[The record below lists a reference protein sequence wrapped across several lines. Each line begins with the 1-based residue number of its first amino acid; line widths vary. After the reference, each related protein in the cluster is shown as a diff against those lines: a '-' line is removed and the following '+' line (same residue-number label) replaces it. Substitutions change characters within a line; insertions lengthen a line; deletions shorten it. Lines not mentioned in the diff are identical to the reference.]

1 MITIKKGLELPIT
14 GSPKQEILPGNS
26 VGSVAV
32 VGPDYVG
39 MKPKMAVRVGDKVKL
54 GQLLFTDKSIPGV
67 KITSPGAGEVTAINR
82 GERRVLQSVVI
93 QLGGDEAME
102 FSSYPVEKLP
112 ALTREEVEANL
123 VESGLWVALKT
134 RPFSKTPRLGSTPSS
149 IFITAIDTNP
159 LAADPLLII
168 NGQKE
173 SFEHGLLVLSRLTKG
188 ALHLCV
194 GPHSRVPGANLDQVE
209 VAEFSGQH
217 PAGLAGTHIHFLD
230 PVNIDKTVW
239 SLNYQDVIAIGKLF
253 TTGKL
258 FVERVISLAGP
269 QVKNPRLIRTRIG
282 AQTAELT
289 VDELRS
295 SESRIVSGSLFSGH
309 HAQGAFSFM
318 GRFHQQISVVAEG
331 REREFLGWL
340 KFGRDKFSVKN
351 IYTAQLKP
359 NKEFNFTTSLG
370 GNKRAMVPI
379 GSYEAVMP
387 LDIQP
392 TFLLRSLIV
401 QDTDQAQLLGCLELD
416 EEDLGLCTFVCPG
429 KYEYGPILRRTLTQI
444 EKEG

>member
-1 MITIKKGLELPIT
+1 
-14 GSPKQEILPGNS
+14 
-26 VGSVAV
+26 
-32 VGPDYVG
+32 

-93 QLGGDEAME
+93 QLEGDEAME
-102 FSSYPVEKLP
+102 FSSYPVEQLP
-112 ALTREEVEANL
+112 ALTRDEVEANL

-134 RPFSKTPRLGSTPSS
+134 RPFSKTPRPGSIPSS

-159 LAADPLLII
+159 LAANPLLII
-168 NGQKE
+168 NEQKE
-173 SFEHGLLVLSRLTKG
+173 SFEHGLLVLSKLTKG
-188 ALHLCV
+188 VLHLCV
-194 GPHSRVPGANLDQVE
+194 SPHSRVPGTNLDQVE

-230 PVNIDKTVW
+230 PVSIDKTVW

-282 AQTAELT
+282 AHTAELT
-289 VDELRS
+289 AGELCS
-295 SESRIVSGSLFSGH
+295 GESRIVSGSLFSGH
-309 HAQGAFSFM
+309 HAQGASSFL
-318 GRFHQQISVVAEG
+318 GRFHQQISVVAES

-340 KFGRDKFSVKN
+340 KFGRDKFSLKN

-359 NKEFNFTTSLG
+359 NKEFNFTTSMG

-429 KYEYGPILRRTLTQI
+429 KYEYGPILRRALTQI